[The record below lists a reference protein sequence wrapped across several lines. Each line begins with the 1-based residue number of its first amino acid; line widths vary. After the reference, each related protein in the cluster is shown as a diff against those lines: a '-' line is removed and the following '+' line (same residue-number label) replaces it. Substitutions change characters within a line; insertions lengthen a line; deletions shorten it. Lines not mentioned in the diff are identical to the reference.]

1 MEASR
6 CKHFFH
12 FWLFLSCCVP
22 EGVTDETAFCASLL
36 EDGWAPMGPH
46 HIPSGC
52 IFSVQHVLCKLFDH
66 TGSSLFKTTNPQG
79 KRVASCIIG
88 QLAVSREKCLQS
100 TSKASPGTHVF
111 AQHLHGK
118 HQEPPLNEGVRKGFF
133 QI

>member
-1 MEASR
+1 MKQPSAL
-6 CKHFFH
+6 FF
-12 FWLFLSCCVP
+12 WKM
-22 EGVTDETAFCASLL
+22 A
-36 EDGWAPMGPH
+36 GPPWDH
-46 HIPSGC
+46 IIPSGC

-66 TGSSLFKTTNPQG
+66 TGSSVFKTTNPQG

-88 QLAVSREKCLQS
+88 QLAISREKCLQS

-118 HQEPPLNEGVRKGFF
+118 HQEPPLNAGVRKGFS